1 MSILLNANRHVFERS
16 AVNMKTTN
24 SLSISDRYTDRERP
38 GYLVELIALGIVL
51 IALTLLTTAMAVPL
65 K

>member
-1 MSILLNANRHVFERS
+1 
-16 AVNMKTTN
+16 MKTTD
-24 SLSISDRYTDRERP
+24 SLSIRDRYNDRERP